1 MAGIIN
7 RIKAFLRSPRGQQM
21 VRDPRNRQKAKD
33 MWNRRGGRGGGH
45 R

>member
-7 RIKAFLRSPRGQQM
+7 RIKASLRSPRGQQM